1 MCSFD
6 QNAGKPMMQYGN
18 ISVHAAL
25 KTDAALVRRDFRD
38 ASFLLGASHEVS
50 NWNAICLIKDSSV

>member
-1 MCSFD
+1 
-6 QNAGKPMMQYGN
+6 MMQYGN